1 MRVCIGGLWMGI
13 LGMFGW
19 TRSESWRASDL
30 NGDENADMVNLFEHG
45 EDDAS
50 QREDGTH
57 FASNHLQG

>member
-1 MRVCIGGLWMGI
+1 MGI